1 MRALRGKPTE
11 LAKRRCVAGMTQQDI
26 AAKLEISQGRYS
38 MIENERT
45 TPDVVLAQR
54 IADIL
59 RCKVTD
65 LWPSEGKRRAKTRT
79 SRAKAV
85 AA

>member
-11 LAKRRCVAGMTQQDI
+11 LAKRRCVAGMTQQNI

-38 MIENERT
+38 MIENEKT

-59 RCKVTD
+59 RCNVTD
-65 LWPSEGKRRAKTRT
+65 LWPSEGKRRRT

>member
-65 LWPSEGKRRAKTRT
+65 LWPRRSRRARTTRA
-79 SRAKAV
+79 AKAV